1 MRKFLSLFLCFLLLL
16 GLCACG
22 RQTIPPAEPTPDD
35 VEAPVLPVPNESTD
49 PVLPEP
55 SESTEPVLPVP
66 SESIEPKISVTL
78 YKGDDNGEYVVPV
91 ECEIAEQSPQAI
103 VDKLCELGVF
113 SAPVT
118 VNSFTV
124 DNSNVIHLDMGQDFA
139 GLVQSS
145 GTAGEHLMV
154 GSLVNSFLSVF
165 EADGVYITVNGE
177 TFESGHAVYDFTLT
191 FFEN

>member
-22 RQTIPPAEPTPDD
+22 RETVPPAKPTPDD

-55 SESTEPVLPVP
+55 SES
-66 SESIEPKISVTL
+66 IEPKISVTL
-78 YKGDDNGEYVVPV
+78 YRGDSNCEYILPV
-91 ECEIAEQSPQAI
+91 ECEIAEKSPEEI
-103 VDKLCELGVF
+103 LEKLYDFEVF
-113 SAPVT
+113 SEPVAA
-118 VNSFTV
+118 NSFSV
-124 DNSNVIHLDMGQDFA
+124 DNYNVIHLDMDQSFA
-139 GLVQSS
+139 SLVQSS
-145 GTAGEHLMV
+145 GTAGEHIMV
-154 GSLVNSFLSVF
+154 GCLVNSFLSVF
-165 EADGVYITVNGE
+165 EADGVVITVNGE